1 MAVAGVVNQRVPE
14 MRIDVRNDRVADPS
28 GEYVLYWMIMY
39 RRRRYNF
46 SLQRAVEWA
55 KALGRPLLILE
66 ALRCGYDWASDRIHA
81 FVLQGMAA
89 NVREFARAPVTYYPY
104 VETRDRGWQRFARCT
119 CCACMCRCDR

>member
-1 MAVAGVVNQRVPE
+1 MAARAVVKQGVPE
-14 MRIDVRNDRVADPS
+14 LRIDVRNDREADSS

-55 KALGRPLLILE
+55 TTLGRPLLILE
-66 ALRCGYDWASDRIHA
+66 ALRCGYQWANDRIHS

-89 NVREFARAPVTYYPY
+89 NVRELR
-104 VETRDRGWQRFARCT
+104 RC
-119 CCACMCRCDR
+119 AGRLLPLR

>member
-1 MAVAGVVNQRVPE
+1 

-89 NVREFARAPVTYYPY
+89 NVRRSLI
-104 VETRDRGWQRFARCT
+104 TRT
-119 CCACMCRCDR
+119 